1 MSFPASQTDATD
13 QASSSGRSVSDA
25 GLLAGPR
32 LRPSQ
37 FIAQV
42 ATRAEA
48 DLRAAGLNL
57 NVQARSRLAKF
68 WSGTDASI
76 HYEVWVHER
85 EARLEIGFHMEADEA
100 LNAALY
106 REFDKCLLDLQVQL
120 GEGVW
125 LEPWDKGWVRLY
137 ESQPLW
143 PLDTGRVY
151 DTAERI
157 VAFTSAVEPVYQ
169 SILLKLQ
176 EQGFSTS

>member
-1 MSFPASQTDATD
+1 MSQTEEADEV
-13 QASSSGRSVSDA
+13 SFSGQSISDA
-25 GLLAGPR
+25 GLLSGPR

-42 ATRAEA
+42 AKQAEV
-48 DLRAAGLNL
+48 DLRAAGLRFQ
-57 NVQARSRLAKF
+57 VQARGRLVKF
-68 WSGTDASI
+68 WSGDDASI
-76 HYEVWVHER
+76 HYEIWVHER

-100 LNAALY
+100 RNAALY

-120 GEGVW
+120 GAGVW

-137 ESQPLW
+137 ETQPLW

-157 VAFTSAVEPVYQ
+157 VAFTRAVEPVYQ
-169 SILLKLQ
+169 SILLKLDEQ
-176 EQGFSTS
+176 EFSTS

>member
-1 MSFPASQTDATD
+1 MSFHVSQTEEADEAPF
-13 QASSSGRSVSDA
+13 SGTSGSDA
-25 GLLAGPR
+25 GLLSGPS

-37 FIAQV
+37 FISQV
-42 ATRAEA
+42 AKHTEAE
-48 DLRAAGLNL
+48 LRAAGLRFQ
-57 NVQARSRLAKF
+57 VQARGRLVKF
-68 WSGTDASI
+68 WGGDDASM

-120 GEGVW
+120 GAGVW

-137 ESQPLW
+137 ETQPLW

-151 DTAERI
+151 DTAERV
-157 VAFTSAVEPVYQ
+157 VAFAKAIEPVYH
-169 SILLKLQ
+169 SILVKL
-176 EQGFSTS
+176 EEREFSTS